1 MTVASI
7 LITRYPSSRADKRRQ
22 VAWLARGRRRSE
34 PRSQPARREE
44 LQPLRYASSPLAR
57 QDLALRSDDFQRGR
71 LEPAR
76 IAAGED
82 DLGAL
87 SLGAPGRLEPDA
99 GAAADHDD
107 RLAGTPVRAEW
118 TWPTVT

>member
-1 MTVASI
+1 LHGSRAAAGEASGAVSPHGARSFKLSGRPAARSRSRI
-7 LITRYPSSRADKRRQ
+7 WRSRAD
-22 VAWLARGRRRSE
+22 
-34 PRSQPARREE
+34 
-44 LQPLRYASSPLAR
+44 
-57 QDLALRSDDFQRGR
+57 FQLGR
-71 LEPAR
+71 LEPVR